1 MFTNALVVGF
11 AIVIAAGPAAAQSKD
26 PCSLLKAA
34 EVQQVLGLKAHIS
47 DGVSSPPGGPGV
59 AGCVYKWPD
68 GKAIADTRVDSGRS
82 KWAGPHQNRSC
93 HVNPNRH

>member
-68 GKAIADTRVDSGRS
+68 GNVEGSVVVLVALASKAYPGTSPDVLKRDS
-82 KWAGPHQNRSC
+82 
-93 HVNPNRH
+93 